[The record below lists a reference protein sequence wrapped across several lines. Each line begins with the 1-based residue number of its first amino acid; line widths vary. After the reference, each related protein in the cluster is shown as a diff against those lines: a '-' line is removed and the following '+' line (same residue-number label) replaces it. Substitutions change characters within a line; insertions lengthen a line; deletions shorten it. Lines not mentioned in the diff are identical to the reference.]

1 MINLEQIKERLH
13 SATQRLAYEH
23 WEAGGCRA
31 GTDTEDWVAAQR
43 SMRVDIVCPKEFEA
57 PLATLLAF
65 IRMAMPGVTVEMTSM
80 VLIHPSLEFGTQ
92 TEWAKIAEELLVAT
106 AKGFNIPKVNKRG
119 TASSQCVF
127 DAQESLSEVAH
138 KGEPILCMLTVDYRQ
153 AFIMTANGINEVPRT
168 SHFVL
173 PVAGKVPVAVISNT
187 SVHFENVA
195 RAIIPFLPVGH
206 SIVEGKRLCDTTWL
220 PLMDCPTAIDIQGTI
235 IQADYSVA
243 GSGLEAQFS
252 AVTLYLQTKNTV
264 VRTPTLPPTDYELT
278 RVLSS
283 SLRELAIQNKDAAL
297 LLHDANL
304 IAPCAWCMCQSLEF
318 AVKSTYWLFFDQPL
332 DQEEEAMLKAAMGHS
347 VEKAIRLVPNPLRTD
362 ATRNF
367 LKQLDRF
374 IEGGNGRYGGNTLMA
389 AQIDPSIFLKIFESI
404 IAKTQ
409 TRSGLIFGFKNRVST
424 ATLSTEAKKLAVPR
438 ILKI

>member
-1 MINLEQIKERLH
+1 LINLVQIKERLH
-13 SATQRLAYEH
+13 SATLRLAYER
-23 WEAGGCRA
+23 WEAA
-31 GTDTEDWVAAQR
+31 GRRSGTEIEDWVAAQR

-57 PLATLLAF
+57 PLGTLLAF
-65 IRMAMPGVTVEMTSM
+65 IRMAMPGVTVEMKSK

-92 TEWAKIAEELLVAT
+92 TEWAKIAEELIVAT
-106 AKGFNIPKVNKRG
+106 AGGFNIPKVNKRC
-119 TASSQCVF
+119 TANSRCVF
-127 DAQESLSEVAH
+127 DAQGSLSEVAH
-138 KGEPILCMLTVDYRQ
+138 KGEPILCMLTINYRQ

-173 PVAGKVPVAVISNT
+173 PMACKVPVNVITNASI
-187 SVHFENVA
+187 HYENVA
-195 RAIIPFLPVGH
+195 CAIIPFLPVGH
-206 SIVEGKRLCDTTWL
+206 SIVEGRKLCDTTWL
-220 PLMDCPTAIDIQGTI
+220 PLMDCPTEIDTQGTI

-252 AVTLYLQTKNTV
+252 GITLYLQTKDTV
-264 VRTPTLPPTDYELT
+264 VRIPTLPPTDYELT

-304 IAPCAWCMCQSLEF
+304 IAPCAWCMSQGLEF

-332 DQEEEAMLKAAMGHS
+332 DEEEEAMLKAAMGHS
-347 VEKAIRLVPNPLRTD
+347 VQKAIRLVPNPLRTD
-362 ATRNF
+362 VTRKF
-367 LKQLDRF
+367 LKQLDQF

-409 TRSGLIFGFKNRVST
+409 TRSGLIYGFKNRVST
-424 ATLSTEAKKLAVPR
+424 ASVSKEAKKLAVPR